1 MAKKIEPDM
10 PFDEM
15 ENQCLFTRAALR
27 ADRIVVDLLP
37 TTDLWLG
44 WVAAVRAMELAA
56 RTAMQEATASRVIAN
71 LRLDDTC
78 RSVGRALSAEL
89 KNDRSGARWN
99 RFFHGTVNDFV
110 SQPLIDQADACI
122 GWLETDEPVL
132 APFREELTHWAHAAK
147 AAITLTNASSQVR
160 GNAMVARENLAE
172 NLTRARDGLHA
183 ALVVRAQERNLLRDY
198 ADGFFSIS
206 ARKSE
211 KGPKTE

>member
-15 ENQCLFTRAALR
+15 ENQCLFTRTALR
-27 ADRIVVDLLP
+27 VDRIVVDLLP

-44 WVAAVRAMELAA
+44 WIAGVRAMELAA

-132 APFREELTHWAHAAK
+132 APFREELSHWAHAAK
-147 AAITLTNASSQVR
+147 AAMRPLLVSPPLTCRSVWKAASA
-160 GNAMVARENLAE
+160 AMRSPGRLSRRSWGENIRRNSA
-172 NLTRARDGLHA
+172 GL
-183 ALVVRAQERNLLRDY
+183 
-198 ADGFFSIS
+198 SS
-206 ARKSE
+206 ANS
-211 KGPKTE
+211 T

>member
-78 RSVGRALSAEL
+78 RSFGRSLSTEL
-89 KNDRSGARWN
+89 KNDRSSARWH
-99 RFFHGTVNDFV
+99 RFFHGTVDDFV
-110 SQPLIDQADACI
+110 SQPLVDQAAACI
-122 GWLETDEPVL
+122 GWLETPEPVL
-132 APFREELTHWAHAAK
+132 EAFRGEIGHWAHAAEDAIK
-147 AAITLTNASSQVR
+147 ATNASAQTR
-160 GNAMVARENLAE
+160 GAAMVAREELAE
-172 NLTRARDGLHA
+172 KLTRARDGLHA
-183 ALVVRAQERNLLRDY
+183 ALVARAQERNLPRDF
-198 ADGFFSIS
+198 ADGFFIVSS
-206 ARKSE
+206 RK